1 MNLTADTYI
10 SAACSAFLAFNDR
23 ANALMICKRTGT
35 PVEDQSDT
43 LAFLEVY
50 NSVKERADGLLKKVK
65 ETVKKEFETYGEI
78 ITRSYS
84 VPLDIYDYNNSCI
97 NREFNIA
104 MAFYHH
110 LDESFAI
117 KSVTASVGVN

>member
-23 ANALMICKRTGT
+23 TNALMICKRTGT
-35 PVEDQSDT
+35 PVDDQSDT

-50 NSVKERADGLLKKVK
+50 NSVKDRADALLKKVK

-84 VPLDIYDYNNSCI
+84 VPLNIYDYNSCI
-97 NREFNIA
+97 TREFHIA
-104 MAFYHH
+104 MTFYHH
-110 LDESFAI
+110 LDKSFAI
-117 KSVTASVGVN
+117 KLVTASASVN